1 MLNVSLKH
9 GRIDRS
15 ALIVELYNLYSY
27 IEVVDDP
34 DTFVYLWS
42 AHYDNAEAA
51 EEDAWNETCLRY
63 QDNEQEFQLPTLDEM
78 IERLQE
84 YARKEGKSTE
94 LTKEMY
100 QHAIDLAIEARDD
113 YIDYYVIPARLDE
126 RDYEDLVVIDADEY
140 E

>member
-1 MLNVSLKH
+1 MLNVSLRH
-9 GRIDRS
+9 GKIDRS
-15 ALIVELYNLYSY
+15 ALTVEVYNLYSY
-27 IEVVDDP
+27 IEVVDDL

-78 IERLQE
+78 IERLQDC
-84 YARKEGKSTE
+84 ARKEGKSTE

-113 YIDYYVIPARLDE
+113 YIDYYVIPARLDD

>member
-1 MLNVSLKH
+1 M
-9 GRIDRS
+9 
-15 ALIVELYNLYSY
+15 ELYNLYSY

-42 AHYDNAEAA
+42 AHYDNAETA

-63 QDNEQEFQLPTLDEM
+63 QDNEQEFQLPTVDEM
-78 IERLQE
+78 IERLQD

-100 QHAIDLAIEARDD
+100 WHAIDLAIEARDD
-113 YIDYYVIPARLDE
+113 YIDYYAIPARLDD

>member
-1 MLNVSLKH
+1 M
-9 GRIDRS
+9 
-15 ALIVELYNLYSY
+15 ELYNLYSY

-42 AHYDNAEAA
+42 AHYDDAEDA
-51 EEDAWNETCLRY
+51 ESDAWNETCLRY
-63 QDNEQEFQLPTLDEM
+63 EENAKEFHLPDYDEM
-78 IERLQE
+78 IERLQD
-84 YARKEGKSTE
+84 YARKEGKSAE

-113 YIDYYVIPARLDE
+113 YINYYVIPARLDE

>member
-1 MLNVSLKH
+1 M
-9 GRIDRS
+9 
-15 ALIVELYNLYSY
+15 ELYNLYSY

-42 AHYDNAEAA
+42 AHYDDAETA
-51 EEDAWNETCLRY
+51 ESDAWNETCLRY
-63 QDNEQEFQLPTLDEM
+63 EENAKEFHLPDYDEM

-84 YARKEGKSTE
+84 SERLRGRPDTIDKK
-94 LTKEMY
+94 MMDR
-100 QHAIDLAIEARDD
+100 AIDLAIEARDD